1 MSVATQ
7 EDVQD
12 LTRRSIGRGSTI
24 SGSAIGAM
32 FGLGGANTFLSG
44 METLIAV
51 EDNNLHVGIGHSG
64 TSPQQIVGE
73 ARRYRSTV
81 GRPID
86 FAAVFAADNVKDER
100 ANQPLRAIE
109 QPVKESLR
117 GRITGPVQ
125 VIRKIG
131 EDWSLSGDE
140 LATLLAYSS
149 GDRVVDLLTG
159 RISLREADREDRARL
174 IFRIY
179 RILSRLFT
187 NSRRQSDWLRSPNP
201 MLRDRS
207 PLEVMLN
214 DRIPGMVVV
223 LNLVDRLAGR

>member
-1 MSVATQ
+1 
-7 EDVQD
+7 
-12 LTRRSIGRGSTI
+12 
-24 SGSAIGAM
+24 
-32 FGLGGANTFLSG
+32 
-44 METLIAV
+44 
-51 EDNNLHVGIGHSG
+51 
-64 TSPQQIVGE
+64 
-73 ARRYRSTV
+73 
-81 GRPID
+81 
-86 FAAVFAADNVKDER
+86 
-100 ANQPLRAIE
+100 
-109 QPVKESLR
+109 
-117 GRITGPVQ
+117 VQ
-125 VIRKIG
+125 VIRKIA

-149 GDRVVDLLTG
+149 GDRAVDLLTG
-159 RISLREADREDRARL
+159 RISLRETDREDRARL